1 MWSETAITYVI
12 TSFYALMKSEFLLM
26 DLRQPGE
33 FAEYLFAARQTV
45 ACDRF
50 MQVMDTTNGRWGRGT
65 MHSARVPV
73 APDWGMRRETV
84 SLSYITRLNQLWTV
98 KC

>member
-1 MWSETAITYVI
+1 
-12 TSFYALMKSEFLLM
+12 M

-33 FAEYLFAARQTV
+33 FAECLFAARQTV

-50 MQVMDTTNGRWGRGT
+50 MQVMDTTNGLWGT

-84 SLSYITRLNQLWTV
+84 SQSYITRLNQLWTV

>member
-1 MWSETAITYVI
+1 
-12 TSFYALMKSEFLLM
+12 M

-50 MQVMDTTNGRWGRGT
+50 MQVMDTTNGRWGIGT
-65 MHSARVPV
+65 MHSARAPV
-73 APDWGMRRETV
+73 APEWGMRSEMV
-84 SLSYITRLNQLWTV
+84 SQSSITRPDQLWTV